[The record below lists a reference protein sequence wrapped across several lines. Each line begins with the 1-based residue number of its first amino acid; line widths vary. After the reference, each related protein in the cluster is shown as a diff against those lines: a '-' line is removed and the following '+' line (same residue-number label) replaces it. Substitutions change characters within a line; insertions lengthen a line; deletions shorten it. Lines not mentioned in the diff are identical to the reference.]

1 MRKEEEEENSTKEGM
16 KAKREGKEEERLAH
30 HGVST
35 FISLKIYRLINEAG
49 RSKELAPTGHIS
61 QELGQELGSEQS
73 LHKNQAL
80 GFSQDASKLLDF
92 SSSSD

>member
-1 MRKEEEEENSTKEGM
+1 M
-16 KAKREGKEEERLAH
+16 K
-30 HGVST
+30 
-35 FISLKIYRLINEAG
+35 ICRLIRNEAG

-61 QELGQELGSEQS
+61 QELEGQELGGEQN